1 MRITARHRQLSVTES
16 SVALGPVK
24 ACIMTQIQATR
35 PICPLC
41 HQPMRLMLVKE
52 MGGRKLR
59 CIDCGQP
66 DPLKSLDTQ
75 GWFKGELGS
84 KRSGLR

>member
-1 MRITARHRQLSVTES
+1 MPQIHSTT
-16 SVALGPVK
+16 PV
-24 ACIMTQIQATR
+24 
-35 PICPLC
+35 CPKCLKT
-41 HQPMRLMLVKE
+41 MRLMLVKE

-66 DPLKSLDTQ
+66 DPIQSADTQ

-84 KRSGLR
+84 E